1 MLASLRYGGYR
12 WLWISNAAGNSG
24 RWAFSMAIGWLTLE
38 LTHSGFWVGALVFA
52 SSGPLILVS
61 PLAGMLADRIDRRL
75 LLAAAFGVTALACGG
90 IALLSGL
97 HLLLRRTQ
105 IGRELRATAADP
117 DTAELVGVNARAV
130 YARATAIA
138 VAVAALAGVFYAMRA
153 SFDPFAGPTQLIYA
167 FEAVVIGGIGS
178 LWGTLV
184 GGIVLGVAQTVS
196 AQINVQYFQLGGHLV
211 FLAVLVVRAVS
222 QAFELRLP
230 RWVGA

>member
-1 MLASLRYGGYR
+1 
-12 WLWISNAAGNSG
+12 
-24 RWAFSMAIGWLTLE
+24 
-38 LTHSGFWVGALVFA
+38 
-52 SSGPLILVS
+52 
-61 PLAGMLADRIDRRL
+61 
-75 LLAAAFGVTALACGG
+75 
-90 IALLSGL
+90 
-97 HLLLRRTQ
+97 
-105 IGRELRATAADP
+105 RAT
-117 DTAELVGVNARAV
+117 
-130 YARATAIA
+130 YARATALA
-138 VAVAALAGVFYAMRA
+138 VAVASLAGVFYAMRA

-230 RWVGA
+230 R